1 MKSLPPGYARA
12 VPIGAGAFGEVWRA
26 RETATGRWVALK
38 QVADADRQRAEA
50 ETLAIGLRGLPQLHG
65 APTHRGRFWIAMEYV
80 HGVSLR
86 EAMALGLSPSQLET
100 ISVNLVRVLSD
111 LHRAERAHG
120 DLKPENIL
128 LDAREGLRLVD
139 LEFSGRTSARKGGTA
154 GYCAPEAGDRAADPR
169 RADLW
174 SLGVIVHEL
183 MTGNRPTAE
192 DMSGGWPRLRGV
204 ASDWVPFVDSLV
216 RSDPSRRPPTAFE
229 ARADLPETETFPGAF
244 PIVREAADQKLA
256 ALLAAHAERLVKR
269 SRGSDALPLL
279 QEALDLD
286 PDQALALE
294 TLPKLRI
301 ERPTRR
307 WAWALAV
314 LAVGIV
320 AAVAWRAH
328 AAHRR
333 PPALSGQEIGTER
346 IRTQRSGPVRTDLP
360 LRERKR

>member
-65 APTHRGRFWIAMEYV
+65 APTHRGGFWIAMEYV

-86 EAMALGLSPSQLET
+86 EAMALGLSPSQLTT
-100 ISVNLVRVLSD
+100 ISVWLVHVLAD
-111 LHRAERAHG
+111 LHHAERSHG

-139 LEFSGRTSARKGGTA
+139 LEFSGRESARKGGTA

-183 MTGNRPTAE
+183 LTGNRPTAQ
-192 DMSGGWPRLRGV
+192 DVSSGWPRLRAV
-204 ASDWVPFVDSLV
+204 ATDWVPFVDALV
-216 RSDPSRRPPTAFE
+216 RSDPARRPPTARE
-229 ARADLPETETFPGAF
+229 ASQDLPEVELFSGSF

-256 ALLAAHAERLVKR
+256 ALLAAQAERLVKR

-286 PDQALALE
+286 PDQTLALE

-301 ERPTRR
+301 ERPSRR
-307 WAWALAV
+307 WVWV
-314 LAVGIV
+314 LAALVVGV
-320 AAVAWRAH
+320 AALVAWRAH
-328 AAHRR
+328 GVQRR
-333 PPALSGQEIGTER
+333 PPVLSGQEVGTER
-346 IRTQRSGPVRTDLP
+346 IRTQRTGPIQTDLP